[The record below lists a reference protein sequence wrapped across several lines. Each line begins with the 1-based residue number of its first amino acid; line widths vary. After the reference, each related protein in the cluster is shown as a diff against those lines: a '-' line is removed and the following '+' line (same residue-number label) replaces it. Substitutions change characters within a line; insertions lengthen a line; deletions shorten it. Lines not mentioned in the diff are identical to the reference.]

1 MHRWNEDCA
10 CLCGSHW
17 MSDYRVWRRI
27 NAVWQNHLLDL
38 RFGSVPCRSE
48 TFDSDTAENKPQQHG
63 NIPFPLS
70 ADISIL

>member
-10 CLCGSHW
+10 CLCGSHC
-17 MSDYRVWRRI
+17 MSDYRVRI
-27 NAVWQNHLLDL
+27 NATWQNHLFDL
-38 RFGSVPCRSE
+38 RSGGIPRRSE
-48 TFDSDTAENKPQQHG
+48 SFDSDTAENKPQQHG